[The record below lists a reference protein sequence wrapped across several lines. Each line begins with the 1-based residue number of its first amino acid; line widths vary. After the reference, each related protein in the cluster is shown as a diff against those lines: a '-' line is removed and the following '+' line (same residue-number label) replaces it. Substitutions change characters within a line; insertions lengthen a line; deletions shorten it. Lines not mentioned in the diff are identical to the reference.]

1 MKMYRKEEC
10 DHDCFYYYAYVNSR
24 DEYER
29 LIILAA
35 RDIARFTKE
44 IVALRYL
51 LLDKYPELKE
61 DMYKGLEN
69 HIDFNNLY
77 LDIVNR
83 HGHDPLN
90 CKGYRNQLYRL
101 KTTGKSYQSRFPF
114 SIKE

>member
-51 LLDKYPELKE
+51 
-61 DMYKGLEN
+61 
-69 HIDFNNLY
+69 Y